1 MCRALIRSPTYE
13 IEICSNCILNLI
25 SKPPKTPF
33 YMLSLDAEYGIL
45 GEKLAGI
52 FLGPFN
58 IEGDCKEKILS
69 LAETYRKRIILEQ
82 LHDLY
87 TRIGKIT
94 MLAQIDP
101 YYIPLSRSILLGKN
115 HYCNVIENYYE
126 GDPAGLRKEYS
137 RLAGILGVLGDGSI
151 NLAVL
156 EELYK
161 KLSNRLKE
169 FLSST
174 SIRIPGR
181 LLWFPLDGECK
192 SNIIDPGDLISLPEG
207 RLSLLAYRPEK
218 LLSEYLGGTWRC
230 EQATFLASSLKCTRS
245 NDKKTVI
252 AKIYEKMQVKWI
264 PAYIASPAP
273 VRYLVSSRARL
284 SNEYYWLRRLR
295 DTIHT
300 PRILLVSASHSNRIM
315 IREYLEGVPVLSS
328 RYSKQWEEAGRSLAE
343 IHSAGYALGD
353 PNPGNFIYR
362 EGDIALI
369 DAEQARRYSL
379 EAGAWDLVVFVVY
392 SIVFGAD
399 KNLVRTAIEGYAS
412 VDPGGFQRIKE
423 LLLSGKGW
431 GGVRFLPIYYNTAKK
446 IIGEVS

>member
-1 MCRALIRSPTYE
+1 MCRALIESPTYE
-13 IEICSNCILNLI
+13 IEVCSNCILNLI

-52 FLGPFN
+52 FLGPFH
-58 IEGDCKEKILS
+58 IEGDCKEKILR
-69 LAETYRKRIILEQ
+69 LVETYRKRIILEQ
-82 LHDLY
+82 LHDLH

-115 HYCNVIENYYE
+115 PYCNVIENYFE
-126 GDPAGLRKEYS
+126 GDPSGLRKEYS
-137 RLAGILGVLGDGSI
+137 RLAGTLGVLRDGSI
-151 NLAVL
+151 NLVVL

-161 KLSNRLKE
+161 KLSNRLRE

-192 SNIIDPGDLISLPEG
+192 SNIIDPGELILLPEG
-207 RLSLLAYRPEK
+207 RLSLLVSRPED
-218 LLSEYLGGTWRC
+218 LLSEHLGGTWRC
-230 EQATFLASSLKCTRS
+230 EQATFLASSLKCTRN
-245 NDKKTVI
+245 NDNKKVI

-295 DTIHT
+295 DTIYT
-300 PRILLVSASHSNRIM
+300 PRIFLVSASHSSRIM

-328 RYSKQWEEAGRSLAE
+328 RSSKHWVEAGKSLAE

-362 EGDIALI
+362 EEDIALI

-399 KNLVRTAIEGYAS
+399 KNLVRTAIKGYAS
-412 VDPGGFQRIKE
+412 VDPGGFQSIKE

-431 GGVRFLPIYYNTAKK
+431 GGVRLLPIYYHTAKK
-446 IIGEVS
+446 IIGDVD